1 MASGADRAGLGAS
14 SPLIEERDIAGL
26 RVALSGDPQ
35 AVPIVLVHGL
45 AERWQVWGPLIP
57 LLAESFRVIA
67 VDLPGFGASP
77 PLAGGRFPLDAVA
90 DRLDATLAALEVERP
105 VLCGHS
111 LGGGLCVFAAARDP
125 SRYRAVVLIA
135 PAGLIATGAVRP
147 SWRRPRV
154 HAATRR
160 LLALA
165 QPLANIPALRSRVFA
180 RLAVQ
185 TDRIDGA
192 ELVAGA
198 RVARSTPAA
207 GVTIVHAGLRDR
219 LHRLTLPALVVWG
232 AQDRVIW
239 PGFAEPLAEALPDAR
254 LLEDEDAGHLVFVE
268 NPERVAAAIADL
280 VRE

>member
-1 MASGADRAGLGAS
+1 M
-14 SPLIEERDIAGL
+14 
-26 RVALSGDPQ
+26 
-35 AVPIVLVHGL
+35 PIVLVHGL
-45 AERWQVWGPLIP
+45 AERWQVWRPLLP
-57 LLAESFRVIA
+57 LLASSFRVIA

-77 PLAGGRFPLDAVA
+77 PLADGRFPLDRVSQ
-90 DRLDATLAALEVERP
+90 RLDATLAELAVERP

-111 LGGGLCVFAAARDP
+111 LGGGVCVYAASRDA

-154 HAATRR
+154 HAVTRR

-165 QPLANIPALRSRVFA
+165 QPLANVPALRARAFA
-180 RLAVQ
+180 RLAVHPE
-185 TDRIDGA
+185 RVDGA

-198 RVARSTPAA
+198 RAGRSTPAA
-207 GVTIVHAGLRDR
+207 GVMIVHAGLRER
-219 LHRLTLPALVVWG
+219 LHLLTLPALVVWG

-254 LLEDEDAGHLVFVE
+254 LLVEPDAGHLVFAE
-268 NPERVAAAIADL
+268 HPERVAAAIADL